1 MRLTYG
7 GLKTFGCSHNERAAA
22 GSRSEIQLI
31 KGKHICL
38 RALDLHIKTRWKWG
52 KLWLDFLKICRAG
65 RGRNLS
71 EWKVKSFLKS
81 AARSEPVEPA
91 EPAEPHVGGFTDR
104 FASEV
109 YFKARVPTRQWKPS
123 MSIFLIVDFSDKREW
138 ESSSSSSRMDNLTKM
153 TMVLVRRESVSSQCT
168 FTVPCVYLI
177 L

>member
-71 EWKVKSFLKS
+71 EWKVKSFFKS
-81 AARSEPVEPA
+81 AARSEPV
-91 EPAEPHVGGFTDR
+91 EPHVGGFTDR

-109 YFKARVPTRQWKPS
+109 YFKARVPTRQWKPY

-138 ESSSSSSRMDNLTKM
+138 ESSSSSSLVDYLTKM